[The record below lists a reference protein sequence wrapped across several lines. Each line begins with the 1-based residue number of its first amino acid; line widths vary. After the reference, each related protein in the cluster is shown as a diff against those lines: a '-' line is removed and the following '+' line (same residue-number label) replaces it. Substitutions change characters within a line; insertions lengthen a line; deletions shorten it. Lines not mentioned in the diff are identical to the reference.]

1 MPRINK
7 AFVETISEEGMYSD
21 DDLRGFCLRVRSNS
35 KVFIVRAKQRGTR
48 KSVLVTIGPY
58 PAFSAELARSQARI
72 LLNQLASGINP
83 NQERKDRISAQEMDK
98 LEDKQ
103 EEELLKLTLARV
115 FADYLDSRKLKANTE
130 YVYKC
135 VINSTM
141 RDWLEAPLTNITK
154 EMVERRHKA
163 ISDKGHKGH
172 ADHAM
177 RILRALFTYAMI
189 TYEKL
194 DGEPVFI
201 SNPVRRLSQ
210 ARIWNKLARRQSVIK
225 SHELGPWYKAVSEL
239 SNPSARD
246 YLLFLLF
253 TGLRK
258 NEAAQLKW
266 ENTDMKGKTILIP
279 DPKNREPH
287 MLPLTDFLYTMLRH
301 RWQCRTNEYVFPGNG
316 GKHAYLYDVR
326 PFVEQVTRVSG
337 VKFMLH
343 DLRRTFLTIADA
355 QDISAYAIKR
365 LVNHKTQ
372 NDVTAGYIIADVERL
387 RDPMNKICRFILEK
401 TCSDAPSPSKK
412 AKAIQAMSASG

>member
-7 AFVETISEEGMYSD
+7 AFVETISEEGMHSD
-21 DDLRGFCLRVRSNS
+21 DDLRGFCLRVRPNS

-58 PAFSAELARSQARI
+58 PAFSAEQARSQARI
-72 LLNQLASGINP
+72 LLNQLATGNNP
-83 NQERKDRISAQEMDK
+83 NQERKDRIAAQEVQR
-98 LEDKQ
+98 LEEKQ
-103 EEELLKLTLARV
+103 EEDIRKITLSRV
-115 FADYLDSRKLKANTE
+115 FADYLDSRKLKANTA

-135 VINSTM
+135 VVNSTL
-141 RDWLEAPLTNITK
+141 RDWLELPLANITK

-172 ADHAM
+172 ADHTM

-189 TYEKL
+189 TYEKP
-194 DGEPVFI
+194 DGEPVFV

-225 SHELGPWYKAVSEL
+225 SHELAAWYKAVTEL
-239 SNPSARD
+239 SNQTARD
-246 YLLFLLF
+246 YFLFLLF

-279 DPKNREPH
+279 DPKNRETH
-287 MLPLTDFLYTMLRH
+287 MLPLNDYLYTMLRD
-301 RWQCRTNEYVFPGNG
+301 RWQCRTNEYVFSDNG
-316 GKHAYLYDVR
+316 KKHPYLYDVR
-326 PFVEQVTRVSG
+326 PFIDQVIRVSG

-365 LVNHKTQ
+365 LANHKTQ
-372 NDVTAGYIIADVERL
+372 SDVTAGYIIADVERL
-387 RDPMNKICRFILEK
+387 RDPMNKICQFILDK
-401 TCSDAPSPSKK
+401 TCSDAPTPSKRTK
-412 AKAIQAMSASG
+412 VIQAM